1 MTRSQVAPPPWRG
14 CWLETQAANWHVAVH
29 STRPLIY
36 PRLVS
41 APKRSADAPQSL
53 DHARHGGLPAA
64 GSKCLP
70 FFTDSACSSFQAY
83 WPLSAR
89 ALTTPDRGAG
99 GEAQDAGEAA
109 QNAREGARRGICAGW
124 RPAMQGPRV
133 SRGVRPSARLPP
145 PAARAAPHT
154 GPCAVKLH
162 ALFVRLTHA
171 CRPQQTARGR
181 QRRTSPSPRSRYSS

>member
-1 MTRSQVAPPPWRG
+1 MSG
-14 CWLETQAANWHVAVH
+14 TQAANWHLAVH

-36 PRLVS
+36 PARVS
-41 APKRSADAPQSL
+41 APNSLQTPRRVWTMPAMAACQQRAPSACLSSRTA
-53 DHARHGGLPAA
+53 PAA
-64 GSKCLP
+64 A
-70 FFTDSACSSFQAY
+70 D